1 LLLVL
6 VVLVEYKM
14 LMEQTVQIQVF
25 GQHHHFLLF
34 GRQVAVVVDGMKI
47 MVYLVVREVVAHIQM
62 EALLV
67 REHPVHLDKVI
78 LEVMV

>member
-6 VVLVEYKM
+6 AVLVEYKI
-14 LMEQTVQIQVF
+14 LMEQTDRIQAF

-34 GRQVAVVVDGMKI
+34 GQQVAAAVDGIKI
-47 MVYLVVREVVAHIQM
+47 MVYLVVQEVVVHIQM

-67 REHPVHLDKVI
+67 REHLVHLDKVMR
-78 LEVMV
+78 EVMV